1 MYQIGDQLIYG
12 AHGVCQVV
20 AQEEREVNR
29 KTVIYL
35 ALEPVGQ
42 TGSRYLVPTNNA
54 AALSKLRHMLS
65 KEELTRLMDSREVRQ
80 DSWIHDENQR
90 KQAYRQLIVSGD
102 RAKLIQMVRTL
113 YRHKAAM
120 AVTGRRIHQCD
131 DTFLRDAEKLLIS
144 EIAIVMDMDCNQ
156 AMEYL
161 RSKLNED
168 V

>member
-102 RAKLIQMVRTL
+102 RAKLIQMVRAL

-120 AVTGRRIHQCD
+120 ALTGRRIHQCD
-131 DTFLRDAEKLLIS
+131 DTFLRDAEKLLSS
-144 EIAIVMDMDCNQ
+144 EISRVLDLTPEEAI
-156 AMEYL
+156 AHL
-161 RSKLNED
+161 RLTLQD
-168 V
+168 